1 LKLNQN
7 HNLAIVGK
15 IPSGLV
21 QPSLPEFN
29 LFSKVIKDAI
39 IIAIIAFASS
49 LSVADLYA
57 RKHKYA
63 IDSNKEIF
71 ALGMSNVVSS
81 FFSSFVSC
89 GALARTVVLESSG
102 GRSQVIIY
110 IFYYLLFLFNIF
122 QIKLVT
128 LIASGIILA
137 VLLWISPLLEM
148 LPKACLGS
156 IIIAAVIN
164 LFKQF
169 SDIKYYWKLD
179 KNEFV

>member
-1 LKLNQN
+1 MKLNTN

-57 RKHKYA
+57 RKHKYL

-110 IFYYLLFLFNIF
+110 LLL
-122 QIKLVT
+122 LLLL
-128 LIASGIILA
+128 LIYIQ
-137 VLLWISPLLEM
+137 
-148 LPKACLGS
+148 K
-156 IIIAAVIN
+156 
-164 LFKQF
+164 
-169 SDIKYYWKLD
+169 
-179 KNEFV
+179 